1 MNFKFATTLL
11 LIAALLIAPALAQ
24 REAVMTLERSQASSP
39 YVPFCGIVGC
49 LMCCLNGLNGG
60 VSRSMCSL
68 LFDSLLAYCC
78 LRMSGFFWICNRL
91 SHRCDTLPAPRPY
104 PSGSPAI
111 RSLGIWDRRKKQ
123 IASKK
128 IILIDMEV

>member
-39 YVPFCGIVGC
+39 YIPFCGIVGC

-78 LRMSGFFWICNRL
+78 CGCPGFSGYAIGYLTGVIHSLLRDLIRAA
-91 SHRCDTLPAPRPY
+91 HP
-104 PSGSPAI
+104 PSGA
-111 RSLGIWDRRKKQ
+111 
-123 IASKK
+123 
-128 IILIDMEV
+128 